1 MGRWFLFL
9 IRLYL
14 IAAAFTLWFLP
25 AVLITVMFSWW
36 WSSVVISSTFIY
48 CNSSVRESCPFPSI
62 YSFIYQC
69 ELMSISLILCVIIH
83 HCHCFIDQM
92 VLAFTMRSSLTS
104 KSVQYASIIFWAF
117 PLFLASPDV
126 LGSSCI
132 YPAPILEPAISPR
145 GFGSFIKDWH
155 SEMKI

>member
-1 MGRWFLFL
+1 MLSVSVLILAPVMISRFMSSSPTWDSILTVQSQLEILSLFL
-9 IRLYL
+9 SLCPSPTH
-14 IAAAFTLWFLP
+14 TLTLSF
-25 AVLITVMFSWW
+25 
-36 WSSVVISSTFIY
+36 
-48 CNSSVRESCPFPSI
+48 CPKI
-62 YSFIYQC
+62 KKWKLKINKVHY
-69 ELMSISLILCVIIH
+69 VIIH

-132 YPAPILEPAISPR
+132 YPAPILEPAKSWTECLQGKKTPEMY
-145 GFGSFIKDWH
+145 WH
-155 SEMKI
+155 YTVHFK